1 MAGYLY
7 LFYEDYYNNSGIA
20 PTDPYAKINM
30 IKQEIWGR
38 NKDIFAMKAS
48 SSEIV
53 ESEFET
59 LYNLKD
65 NEFTEI
71 GIQSKINQLSQGEL
85 HDFDQAA
92 SYLRELVRKSKNVST
107 AVTQGNKI
115 IGIID
120 QLLAKGAALGGLA
133 ESSYQELISGKQ
145 RMEEIQARLEFI
157 ESTGWTAEDRA
168 WVIKKMKD
176 IVSNV
181 SGYMLEWSFTYAF
194 LQANQ
199 KGLNGLISAMTN
211 IGGHAGNITVTKKLD
226 PKMQVDLDK
235 INNALSENKAQ
246 STADVIFNMHSGGAT
261 AQTTWVGFQAKN
273 YGDISKVYLAE
284 KSYNQLNILSYYDDN
299 FLVNIA
305 GTFAGDS
312 YKAKLP
318 SSRRTFKGQLSKQS
332 DVDAIWGNIRDTM
345 RIIGVADAIAK
356 EFQSNFS
363 NSVNYFVI
371 RNKADSN
378 VKVIGASKV
387 YKNIINEMQ
396 QNNLNTISGWETDKW
411 QEKTR
416 QQYFTINLQHFS
428 PNKNTEEAKWER
440 SNDAYSE
447 VLNAVLNTK
456 IKISLNF
463 SSFFQ

>member
-7 LFYEDYYNNSGIA
+7 LFYEDYYNNSGMA

-38 NKDIFAMKAS
+38 NRDIFAMKVAS
-48 SSEIV
+48 SEVV
-53 ESEFET
+53 ETEFEK

-65 NEFTEI
+65 NEFADV
-71 GIQSKINQLSQGEL
+71 GIQSKIDKLSHGEL
-85 HDFDQAA
+85 HDFDQATKR
-92 SYLRELVRKSKNVST
+92 LRELAKKSPEVSG
-107 AVTQGNKI
+107 AVKQGNKI
-115 IGIID
+115 IDIID
-120 QLLAKGAALGGLA
+120 QLLAKGATLGGLA
-133 ESSYQELISGKQ
+133 DSSYQELIKSRQ
-145 RMEEIQARLEFI
+145 RMADIQARLEFI
-157 ESTGWTAEDRA
+157 EGTGWTNKDRT
-168 WVIKKMKD
+168 WVIDKMKD

-181 SGYMLEWSFTYAF
+181 SGYMLEWAFTYAF

-199 KGLNGLISAMTN
+199 KGLDGLISAMVN
-211 IGGHAGNITVTKKLD
+211 IGGHGSNVTVTKKMD
-226 PKMQVDLDK
+226 PRMQEDLNK
-235 INNALSENKAQ
+235 INNALAENKAQ
-246 STADVIFNMHSGGAT
+246 STADVVFNMHSGGAT

-305 GTFAGDS
+305 GTFAGDQ
-312 YKAKLP
+312 YKAKIP
-318 SSRRTFKGQLSKQS
+318 SSRRAFKGQLSKQS
-332 DVDAIWGNIRDTM
+332 DVDTIWGTIRDTM
-345 RIIGVADAIAK
+345 RIVGIADAIAR

-363 NSVNYFVI
+363 NSINYFVI
-371 RNKADSN
+371 RNKANSN

-387 YKNIINEMQ
+387 YRNIINEMQ
-396 QNNLNTISGWETDKW
+396 QDNLSTIVGQERDSW
-411 QEKTR
+411 QER
-416 QQYFTINLQHFS
+416 SRRNYFNINLQHFS
-428 PNKNTEEAKWER
+428 SLRDTEEAKWDR